1 MAASPPTNWRT
12 SMTINEVAHKA
23 VSSGWSEAEIKH
35 VFAAIAR
42 KQIRSWADNMLSEVV
57 RSHNLSRRKK

>member
-1 MAASPPTNWRT
+1 
-12 SMTINEVAHKA
+12 MTINEVAHKA